1 MTRPWMISAV
11 LMSGLYGIPALA
23 QEASHPPMEGP
34 VAVASAYL
42 DAMESSDLDRAENLF
57 SVTSSVF
64 ESGGVE
70 GSWQDYRQH
79 HIGPE
84 LDQIVTFVLTRSD
97 PESQTSED
105 GTMSFVAWP
114 IAYKI
119 ELADGRLVNS
129 RGTVSFV
136 LVREAEHYRIRH
148 LHWSSRPERQSGS
161 DDDNQGR

>member
-1 MTRPWMISAV
+1 MTRPQIIPAV
-11 LMSGLYGIPALA
+11 LIAVLCGMPALA
-23 QEASHPPMEGP
+23 QEVNHPPMAGP
-34 VAVASAYL
+34 VAVAAAYL
-42 DAMESSDLDRAENLF
+42 DAMESSNLDRAEELF
-57 SVTSSVF
+57 SEASSVF

-84 LDQIVTFVLTRSD
+84 LDQIVSFVVTRSD

-114 IAYKI
+114 IEYRI
-119 ELADGRLVNS
+119 ELSDGRLVNS

-136 LVREAEHYRIRH
+136 LVREAGHYRIRH
-148 LHWSSRPERQSGS
+148 LHWSSRPKR
-161 DDDNQGR
+161 

>member
-1 MTRPWMISAV
+1 MTGPRMISAV
-11 LMSGLYGIPALA
+11 LIAGLCGMPILA
-23 QEASHPPMEGP
+23 QEANHPPMEGP
-34 VAVASAYL
+34 VAVAAAYL
-42 DAMESSDLDRAENLF
+42 DAMESSNLDRAEELF
-57 SVTSSVF
+57 SEASSVF

-84 LDQIVTFVLTRSD
+84 LDQIVTFVVTRSD

-114 IAYKI
+114 IEYRI

-136 LVREAEHYRIRH
+136 LVREVGHYRIRH
-148 LHWSSRPERQSGS
+148 LHWSSRPKR
-161 DDDNQGR
+161 